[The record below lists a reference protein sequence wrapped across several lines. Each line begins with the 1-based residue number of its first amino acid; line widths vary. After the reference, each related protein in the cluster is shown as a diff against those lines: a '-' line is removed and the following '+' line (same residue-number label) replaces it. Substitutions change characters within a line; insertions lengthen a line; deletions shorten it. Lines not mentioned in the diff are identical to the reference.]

1 MIISSNLIPIVSIV
15 AGTAIIMSVL
25 RMINDQLLSRS
36 RQRPPELD
44 AEITRRLERIEHIV
58 DSTAVE
64 VERIAEGNR
73 FVSKLL
79 AERSESINKS

>member
-1 MIISSNLIPIVSIV
+1 MISSNLIPIVSIV
-15 AGTAIIMSVL
+15 SGTAIIMSVL
-25 RMINDQLLSRS
+25 RMINDQLSNRRS
-36 RQRPPELD
+36 ERPAQLDPE
-44 AEITRRLERIEHIV
+44 IIRRLERIEHIV

-79 AERSESINKS
+79 AERSESVNRP